1 MKKLIFTTQIN
12 ASKERVWDSLWED
25 QNYRYWTSVF
35 AEGSS
40 AESDWQE
47 GSRILFGDGKGS
59 GMISKIARK
68 IPNEFMS
75 FEHLGEIKDG
85 VEDFATAEEKGWAGA
100 LENYTLREEGG
111 TTTLTVELDY
121 NEEFAGYF
129 QDTFPK
135 ALEKVKEL
143 AERPH

>member
-1 MKKLIFTTQIN
+1 MKKRIFTTPIN

-35 AEGSS
+35 AECSS

-47 GSRILFGDGKGS
+47 GSKILFLDGKGM
-59 GMISKIARK
+59 GMTSKIARK
-68 IPNEFMS
+68 IPYEFMS
-75 FEHLGEIKDG
+75 FQHLGYIKDG
-85 VEDFATAEEKGWAGA
+85 VEDFAIAEAKGWAGA
-100 LENYTLREEGG
+100 LENYTLREENGI
-111 TTTLTVELDY
+111 TTLTVELD
-121 NEEFAGYF
+121 NDEEHAGYF

-143 AERPH
+143 AERQI